1 MLGGVIISCDGMVLK
16 AVYGVAGF
24 ATQTRDFFSSDKL
37 DVEFRAYRSGRS
49 SRDLHGSQEYYFSF
63 CPVDGWFMTDQPIV
77 TDDDIVSFI
86 QFCDEELCRVGFA
99 SGEGYGEV
107 GFVLYGGW

>member
-1 MLGGVIISCDGMVLK
+1 MLGGVLIPHNGMVLK

-63 CPVDGWFMTDQPIV
+63 CPVNGWVMTDQPIV
-77 TDDDIVSFI
+77 TEDNRVSFI
-86 QFCDEELCRVGFA
+86 QFCDVELCLVGFA
-99 SGEGYGEV
+99 SGESC
-107 GFVLYGGW
+107 